1 MIANEKA
8 IYQSSNDMDV
18 CMSLYDLGAN
28 TTAVMVNT
36 IQNHSK
42 CRFHYYMFMRNAPE
56 RNHGAQRTFKLQKEM
71 PLTHNLYTKLKSLGL
86 LFLYMIIGPAY
97 TFITARN

>member
-1 MIANEKA
+1 MHLKGIMELKEHLNCK
-8 IYQSSNDMDV
+8 
-18 CMSLYDLGAN
+18 
-28 TTAVMVNT
+28 
-36 IQNHSK
+36 
-42 CRFHYYMFMRNAPE
+42 
-56 RNHGAQRTFKLQKEM
+56 KEM